1 MKCCIIRQVAYRFP
15 GTTRIVW
22 ANVLCEREGLT
33 LLHVPQLDKKG
44 SHSFVVAQQ
53 NGERVFE
60 VVGAHTFGVSTH
72 DMDAIG
78 TKLRALARRVWEME
92 TRRRIIEDDD
102 F

>member
-1 MKCCIIRQVAYRFP
+1 MKCCIIRQVAYRLP

-22 ANVLCEREGLT
+22 ANVLCERDGLT

-44 SHSFVVAQQ
+44 SHSFVFAQQ

-60 VVGAHTFGVSTH
+60 VAGAHTFGIST
-72 DMDAIG
+72 DDTDAIG
-78 TKLRALARRVWEME
+78 TKLRALARRDGDMKV
-92 TRRRIIEDDD
+92 RRILEDDD

>member
-1 MKCCIIRQVAYRFP
+1 MKCCIIRQVAYRLP
-15 GTTRIVW
+15 GTARIVW
-22 ANVLCEREGLT
+22 ANVLCKRDGLT

-53 NGERVFE
+53 NADRIFE
-60 VVGAHTFGVSTH
+60 VVGAHTFGISTD

-78 TKLRALARRVWEME
+78 TKLRALARRDWDMKA
-92 TRRRIIEDDD
+92 RRILEDDD

>member
-1 MKCCIIRQVAYRFP
+1 
-15 GTTRIVW
+15 
-22 ANVLCEREGLT
+22 
-33 LLHVPQLDKKG
+33 VPQLDKQG

-60 VVGAHTFGVSTH
+60 VVGAHAFGVSTH

-78 TKLRALARRVWEME
+78 TKLRALARRVREME
-92 TRRRIIEDDD
+92 MIRIIEDDD